1 MFAFSPKSMSTF
13 AQNSI
18 CMVKMKKQR
27 HVVFGNV
34 PYQSRPNCHLVFF
47 TKTLISS
54 FLLVFSN
61 FGHNLHRWRKKN
73 SYIYCTIWFFQIY
86 LKIKYVFGCF
96 CVCAY
101 TVVFACCYCMN
112 GAYEEYIILLI
123 KTSFFFLIECCV
135 WLIVFN
141 ICFYKFIFM
150 LPMFLLSFSLFTK
163 VYHLFSISA
172 AHLMFYKITCT

>member
-61 FGHNLHRWRKKN
+61 FGHNLHSWRKKN

-123 KTSFFFLIECCV
+123 KTSFFF
-135 WLIVFN
+135 FN
-141 ICFYKFIFM
+141 WM
-150 LPMFLLSFSLFTK
+150 LCLVNCIQYLFL
-163 VYHLFSISA
+163 
-172 AHLMFYKITCT
+172 

>member
-54 FLLVFSN
+54 FLPVFSN
-61 FGHNLHRWRKKN
+61 FGHNLHRWRKKD

-96 CVCAY
+96 CVRAY

-112 GAYEEYIILLI
+112 VAYEEYIILLI
-123 KTSFFFLIECCV
+123 KTSFFFFLIECCV

-150 LPMFLLSFSLFTK
+150 LPMFLLSFS
-163 VYHLFSISA
+163 
-172 AHLMFYKITCT
+172 FYLPKSTICFQYQLHI

>member
-1 MFAFSPKSMSTF
+1 MYLTKVGQIVT
-13 AQNSI
+13 
-18 CMVKMKKQR
+18 
-27 HVVFGNV
+27 
-34 PYQSRPNCHLVFF
+34 FF

-54 FLLVFSN
+54 FLPVFSN
-61 FGHNLHRWRKKN
+61 FGHNLHRWRKKI

-112 GAYEEYIILLI
+112 VAYEEYIILLI

-150 LPMFLLSFSLFTK
+150 LPMFLSSFSLFTK

-172 AHLMFYKITCT
+172 VLLMLYKITCT